1 MAHRHIGMALA
12 DPRPAPH
19 SLISGLL
26 CPVAAMTARFPSCS
40 AAGAAASAPGNRGVT
55 DTIEPIAY
63 EALLCFPTPPA
74 NLVQQTEMKKDLSH
88 A

>member
-1 MAHRHIGMALA
+1 MAHRHIGMALP

-19 SLISGLL
+19 PLISRLL

-40 AAGAAASAPGNRGVT
+40 TAGAVASAPGNRG

-74 NLVQQTEMKKDLSH
+74 NLAQQTEMKKELSYE
-88 A
+88 